1 MEILQ
6 VDLCLNEMLV
16 VQDFCMIILV
26 VEAAVAQVQSVEL
39 QPVPEV
45 QEVVE
50 LEAQVAQV
58 PAYGPE
64 IQH

>member
-1 MEILQ
+1 MAG
-6 VDLCLNEMLV
+6 
-16 VQDFCMIILV
+16 
-26 VEAAVAQVQSVEL
+26 AAGEPAVSVEL